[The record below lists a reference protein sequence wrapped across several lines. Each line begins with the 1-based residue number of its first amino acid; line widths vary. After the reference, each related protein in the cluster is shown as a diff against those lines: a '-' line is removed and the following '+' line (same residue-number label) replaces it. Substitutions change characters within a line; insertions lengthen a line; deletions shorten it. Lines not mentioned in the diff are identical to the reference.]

1 MNTAYQGIVINRKN
15 RVFQFSDVDFFWS
28 GLHHYCQT
36 LFEQGVSS
44 EENDACKDV
53 SAYRISIPPSWLNP
67 NDN

>member
-1 MNTAYQGIVINRKN
+1 
-15 RVFQFSDVDFFWS
+15 VFQFSDVDFFWS

-53 SAYRISIPPSWLNP
+53 SADRISIPPSWLNP